1 MPIAAVG
8 VAAVPIGAAAEIGT
22 TTAMVAA
29 VGATISAV
37 GSGAHIKP
45 LGDGPRLGLGAA
57 VERPPLPCGAV
68 GQSWQ
73 AIWARWSTFHL
84 HILPGI

>member
-1 MPIAAVG
+1 MRIAAVG
-8 VAAVPIGAAAEIGT
+8 VEAVPIGTAAEIGT
-22 TTAMVAA
+22 TTAIVAA

-37 GSGAHIKP
+37 GSVAHIKP

-57 VERPPLPCGAV
+57 VERPLPCGPV